1 MSLNKKI
8 VIISGQH
15 LIYNPRVWKEA
26 NTLSD
31 WGYDVT
37 IFTTWYSSKYKQEDE
52 SLLNSSVAYLPSFS
66 LIPSVK
72 ISFSLFYAK
81 ALKKVANLIFIIFR
95 ISSVYQLLYMPKRQL
110 KCILNRPSDLFICHQ
125 EAGLFIGV
133 ELMKLGHKVA
143 FDFEDWYSEDYIR
156 KDRPRYLLREAECY
170 ALKYGCYI
178 TCPSKS
184 MADVLQK
191 KYGEA
196 RIIASIYNAFPIG
209 TDFFNSTTKIP
220 NSLVWFS
227 QTIGPGRGIE
237 EFIGAIKDFEIPLNF
252 HFIGNCSSNY
262 EAYLYGMLEGTLHKL
277 HKYDLM
283 PHNDLMKFI
292 QAFEIGLALE
302 YTHPLNKNF
311 TISNKILTYLQL
323 GLKVLASSTDGQLE
337 LKKEFNDQLTYIDL
351 QNATDVRER
360 LKELLHSSFSTSSV
374 STPNKY
380 NWEIQQEKILSL
392 VNKVIKN

>member
-1 MSLNKKI
+1 LRNRITI
-8 VIISGQH
+8 VTGQH
-15 LIYNPRVWKEA
+15 LIFNPRVWKEA
-26 NTLSD
+26 NALSAY
-31 WGYDVT
+31 GHQVT
-37 IFTTWYSSKYKQEDE
+37 IFTTWHSSKYLQQDK
-52 SLLNSSVAYLPSFS
+52 SLLHSSITYIPSFS
-66 LIPSVK
+66 LIPK
-72 ISFSLFYAK
+72 AGNDFLIFCAK
-81 ALKKVANLIFIIFR
+81 ALKKIANFLFVVFR
-95 ISSVYQLLYMPKRQL
+95 ISSTYQLMYMPKAQL
-110 KCILNRPSDLFICHQ
+110 KNIVKKPSDLFICHQ
-125 EAGLFIGV
+125 EAGLIIGT
-133 ELMKLGHKVA
+133 ELMKQGHKVA

-156 KDRPRYLLREAECY
+156 KDRPRHLLRKAESF
-170 ALKYGCYI
+170 ALKSGCYV
-178 TCPSKS
+178 TCPSQS
-184 MADVLQK
+184 MVDILQK
-191 KYGEA
+191 KYGDA
-196 RIIASIYNAFPIG
+196 RIIASIYNSFPIG
-209 TDFFNSTTKIP
+209 ADFFNSTSKIP

-237 EFIGAIKDFEIPLNF
+237 EFIGAIKDFDIPLNL

-302 YTHPLNKNF
+302 YTYPLNKNF

-337 LKKEFNDQLTYIDL
+337 LKEEFNEQLTYIDL
-351 QNATDVRER
+351 QNANDVRER
-360 LKELLHSSFSTSSV
+360 LIEFLNSSLSARSV

-392 VNKVIKN
+392 VNQVIKN